1 MNIPAFQGINRPV
14 RAAQSGTRQ
23 AALTRRSFVLLALA
37 ALVLSGLC
45 LKACPMPFVWF
56 WLFWAVAF
64 LGLIFCVRGSWPR
77 ALLFNAGVAAAT
89 LAAAEVYFLFQE
101 REDPFHD
108 REYPTYTPKL
118 RVKDEILGW
127 APAKGMR
134 TRATLFHHGRPVY
147 DVTQTIDSNGLRIS
161 APAGKAPPDGT
172 VIFFGCSFTFG
183 DGLQDDETLP
193 YQVCTQSR
201 GRWRAIN
208 FAFGSYGPHQMLA
221 AIEDGR
227 VRRVVDSRPRY
238 AIYVAIIEH
247 GARAG
252 RQGQDGAPRYRLDP
266 DGEPRLNGHFH
277 DEGRAPGFL
286 GSHVFRIIPGAA
298 PWLRWQL
305 GKSSIYR
312 KTCTRNAATTLTTLD
327 DIHLSLAIVRKSR
340 ELLLED
346 YPGLEFHVIFWPTQ
360 FTQCRALHREM
371 LDGFRQL
378 NMPVHRVEEI
388 LPGYDLE
395 VPDRYQTRYVLAPSD
410 WHPNALANRLLA
422 QYVVTKILPAESGAV
437 DPER

>member
-1 MNIPAFQGINRPV
+1 MNIRAFQGIKRPV
-14 RAAQSGTRQ
+14 RAAQSGARQ

-45 LKACPMPFVWF
+45 LKARPMPFVWF
-56 WLFWAVAF
+56 WLFWAAAL
-64 LGLIFCVRGSWPR
+64 LGGVFCVRGSWPR

-89 LAAAEVYFLFQE
+89 LAAAEAYFSFQE
-101 REDPFHD
+101 RVV
-108 REYPTYTPKL
+108 TLTPEL

-134 TRATLFHHGRPVY
+134 TRATQFHYGRPVY

-172 VIFFGCSFTFG
+172 VIFFGCSITYG
-183 DGLQDDETLP
+183 EGLQDDETLP

-201 GRWRAIN
+201 GRWRAVN
-208 FAFGSYGPHQMLA
+208 FAFSGYGPQQMLA
-221 AIEDGR
+221 AIADGR
-227 VRRVVDSRPRY
+227 VRCVVDSRPRY
-238 AIYVAIIEH
+238 AIYVATLDH
-247 GARAG
+247 GARVAG
-252 RQGQDGAPRYRLDP
+252 RYPWQDGAPRYRLDL

-277 DEGRAPGFL
+277 GEGRAPGFL
-286 GSHVFRIIPGAA
+286 DSHVFRIIPGAA

-312 KTCTRNAATTLTTLD
+312 MTGTRGWATTLTTLD

-346 YPGLEFHVIFWPTQ
+346 YPGLEFHVIFWPLQ
-360 FTQCRALHREM
+360 FTQCRALYREM

-395 VPDRYQTRYVLAPSD
+395 VPDRYQTRYVLSPFD
-410 WHPNALANRLLA
+410 WPPNALANRLLA
-422 QYVVTKILPAESGAV
+422 QYVVTKILPAESEAV